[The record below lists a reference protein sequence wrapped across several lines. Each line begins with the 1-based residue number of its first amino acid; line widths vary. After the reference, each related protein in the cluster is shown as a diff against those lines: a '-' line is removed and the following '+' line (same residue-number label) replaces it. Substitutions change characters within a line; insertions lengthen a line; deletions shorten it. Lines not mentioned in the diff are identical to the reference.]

1 MWSRGSLRKGHRGTP
16 GLKKNMISFPPHIAD
31 LKILTHFFSRLG
43 EHDVVDVRVR
53 AGDAEDDEGLAIA
66 LRRGHCARLL
76 KASRRFFRAF
86 LEALEGV
93 LQAFW
98 RVLEVY
104 SRPRPR
110 QDDTKMG
117 QERAK
122 SKVPGKLQSG
132 LTPPRMH
139 LGGS

>member
-1 MWSRGSLRKGHRGTP
+1 MQVSVCYLWSRGSLRKGHRGTP

-31 LKILTHFFSRLG
+31 LKILAHFFSRLD

-76 KASRRFFRAF
+76 KASWKFFYAF

-93 LQAFW
+93 LQAS
-98 RVLEVY
+98 
-104 SRPRPR
+104 SRP
-110 QDDTKMG
+110 K
-117 QERAK
+117 RAK
-122 SKVPGKLQSG
+122 IAPRWARNAPRAKFPGNY
-132 LTPPRMH
+132 RAD
-139 LGGS
+139 